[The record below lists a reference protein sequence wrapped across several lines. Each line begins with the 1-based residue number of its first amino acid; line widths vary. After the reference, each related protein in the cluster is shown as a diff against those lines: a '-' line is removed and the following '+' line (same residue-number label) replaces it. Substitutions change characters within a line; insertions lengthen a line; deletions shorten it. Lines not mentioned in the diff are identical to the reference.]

1 VDSGASKHMTGF
13 KQNLLN
19 YRDKKFDVKV
29 ELGDDG
35 TYAIKGLGSAS
46 FQL

>member
-13 KQNLLN
+13 KQNLAN
-19 YRDKKFDVKV
+19 CQDKKFNVKA

-35 TYAIKGLGSAS
+35 TYAIKGFGSAS
-46 FQL
+46 F